1 MPIELGLVHTPLTPF
16 AADRQ
21 IDFEQYG
28 WMIEF
33 HLRHGAQ
40 ALAVPMHVGESVSLT
55 DEERRALIKFAV
67 DCAGKRAPVVAHVS
81 DAGTGIAAALARAAQ
96 DAGAAAVIATTPYY
110 WTPPPAMILQHFVQI
125 GAAVEI
131 PFFVFNA
138 PEDMA
143 GSKINAAL
151 AVKLIEQRPNFCG
164 VVDSSLDWQFMI
176 ELLTDA
182 ARVRPD
188 FALSGGQRAARLGG
202 SDRRARDVRAAR
214 GRSPDAHSPHV
225 RSVPRAKFLR
235 GARIAGGRRGAA
247 PNPQSR
253 RRRRAQSGGTRHGPR
268 LRRSAPAAAA
278 AHCRGGEKACGANR
292 GAAGARARA
301 AWLVNSIADF
311 ERPPRTSSCR
321 VRHANVARI
330 WS

>member
-1 MPIELGLVHTPLTPF
+1 MPFEPGLVHTPLTPF
-16 AADRQ
+16 SDDRQ

-55 DEERRALIKFAV
+55 DEERRALIQFAV
-67 DCAGKRAPVVAHVS
+67 DCAGKRAPVIAHVS

-96 DAGAAAVIATTPYY
+96 DAGAAAIIATTPYY
-110 WTPPPAMILQHFVQI
+110 WTPPPAMILEHFVQI
-125 GAAVEI
+125 GAAVDV

-143 GSKINAAL
+143 GSRINAAL
-151 AVKLIEQRPNFCG
+151 AVKLIERRPNFAG

-188 FALSGGQRAARLGG
+188 FALLTGNELLVSAAAIGARGMFAPLAVVAPTLVRRLFDLCRAQNLFEARALQEEAAALRQILKAGGVAALKAAAR
-202 SDRRARDVRAAR
+202 AM
-214 GRSPDAHSPHV
+214 GRECGE
-225 RSVPRAKFLR
+225 PRPPLL
-235 GARIAGGRRGAA
+235 
-247 PNPQSR
+247 P
-253 RRRRAQSGGTRHGPR
+253 
-268 LRRSAPAAAA
+268 L
-278 AHCRGGEKACGANR
+278 
-292 GAAGARARA
+292 AAGEEKKLMA
-301 AWLVNSIADF
+301 ALEKLPVLAG
-311 ERPPRTSSCR
+311 EPRG
-321 VRHANVARI
+321 
-330 WS
+330 W

>member
-1 MPIELGLVHTPLTPF
+1 MPFEPGLVHTPLTPF
-16 AADRQ
+16 SADRQ

-67 DCAGKRAPVVAHVS
+67 DCAGKRVPVIGHVS
-81 DAGTGIAAALARAAQ
+81 DAGSGIAAALARAAQ
-96 DAGAAAVIATTPYY
+96 DAGAAAIIATTPYY
-110 WTPPPAMILQHFVQI
+110 WTPPPAMILEHFVQI
-125 GAAVEI
+125 GAAVDI

-143 GSKINAAL
+143 GSRINAAL
-151 AVKLIEQRPNFCG
+151 AVKLIERRPNFAG

-188 FALSGGQRAARLGG
+188 FALLAGNELFVSAAAIG
-202 SDRRARDVRAAR
+202 AR
-214 GRSPDAHSPHV
+214 GLFAPLAVIAPMLIRRLFDQC
-225 RSVPRAKFLR
+225 RAQNLFEARALQEDVAALR
-235 GARIAGGRRGAA
+235 QILKAGGVAA
-247 PNPQSR
+247 
-253 RRRRAQSGGTRHGPR
+253 
-268 LRRSAPAAAA
+268 LKAA
-278 AHCRGGEKACGANR
+278 AHAMGRDCGEP
-292 GAAGARARA
+292 
-301 AWLVNSIADF
+301 
-311 ERPPRTSSCR
+311 RPPLLPLAAEAEKKLTAQIEALPSLAQEPRG
-321 VRHANVARI
+321 
-330 WS
+330 W